1 LDESKCLRE
10 EWALKT
16 LPRAVILKRFATDLR
31 VLLRAIDFGIGA
43 RKIALVARLTTVFPV
58 SPALHGRQRRGY
70 NKSSHRFSFCE
81 HSCAMENTPT
91 EKPNVVIVG
100 AGFGGLEAAKKLACE
115 NVRVTVIDRTNY
127 HLFQPL
133 LYQVATAA
141 LSPAD
146 IAAPVRA
153 VLSKW
158 KNVEVILAE
167 VQSVDVDAKKI
178 KTTDTEIGYD
188 FLILATGARHSYFG
202 HNEWEKLAPGLKSL
216 EDAIELRRRLLM
228 AFEYAEK
235 VTDEGARKAAMTFVI
250 IGGGP
255 TGVEMAGAIAE
266 IARYTLAK
274 DFRHIDPSEARVI
287 LIEGD
292 PRLLAAFPEDLSASA
307 LKQLVDL
314 GVEVRT
320 GTRATNL
327 TEGGVQAGNEFIPC
341 RVKIWAAGNNASFVG
356 KTLGTPVDQVGR
368 VMVNGDLT
376 IPGHPEVQVIG
387 DLANFSHQTG
397 QPLPG
402 VSPVAMQQGR
412 HAARNILAMIE
423 GRRPQHF
430 RYWDKGSMATIG
442 RNKAVA
448 DLNLVHLSGL
458 PAWLVWLFVHII
470 FLVGFRNRLAVLFQW
485 AWAYFTFN
493 KGARL
498 ITRNFQ
504 AEQRPPA

>member
-1 LDESKCLRE
+1 MEAASPKI
-10 EWALKT
+10 
-16 LPRAVILKRFATDLR
+16 PR
-31 VLLRAIDFGIGA
+31 
-43 RKIALVARLTTVFPV
+43 
-58 SPALHGRQRRGY
+58 
-70 NKSSHRFSFCE
+70 
-81 HSCAMENTPT
+81 
-91 EKPNVVIVG
+91 VVIIG
-100 AGFGGLEAAKKLACE
+100 AGFGGLEAAKKLSGQA
-115 NVRVTVIDRTNY
+115 VQVTVVDRTNY

-153 VLSKW
+153 ILSKCE
-158 KNVEVILAE
+158 NMEVILAE
-167 VQSVDVDAKKI
+167 VQSIDVNARKVKMVDGELD
-178 KTTDTEIGYD
+178 YD
-188 FLILATGARHSYFG
+188 YLILATGARHSYFE
-202 HNEWEKLAPGLKSL
+202 HPEWEKLAPGLKSL
-216 EDAIELRRRLLM
+216 EDAVEIRRRILM

-235 VTDEGARKAAMTFVI
+235 ISDEAARKAAMTFVI

-274 DFRHIDPSEARVI
+274 DFRHIDPSQARVV
-287 LIEGD
+287 LVESE
-292 PRLLAAFPEDLSASA
+292 PRVLAAFPEDLQISAMR
-307 LKQLVDL
+307 QLVDL

-320 GTRATNL
+320 SIYATNL
-327 TEGGVQAGNEFIPC
+327 SEQGLQVGDEFIPC
-341 RVKIWAAGNNASFVG
+341 RVKIWAAGNNASVVG
-356 KTLGTPVDQVGR
+356 HSLGAPIDRVGR
-368 VMVNGDLT
+368 VIVNKDLT
-376 IPGHPEVQVIG
+376 IPDHPEVQVIG

-412 HAARNILAMIE
+412 HAARNILGMID
-423 GRRPQHF
+423 GRKPQRF
-430 RYWDKGSMATIG
+430 WYFDKGSMATIG

-448 DLNLVHLSGL
+448 DLKLLHLSGI
-458 PAWLVWLFVHII
+458 PAWLAWLFVHII

-485 AWAYFTFN
+485 SWAYFSFN

-504 AEQRPPA
+504 SEQRPPA

>member
-1 LDESKCLRE
+1 MEGAPEQK
-10 EWALKT
+10 
-16 LPRAVILKRFATDLR
+16 PR
-31 VLLRAIDFGIGA
+31 
-43 RKIALVARLTTVFPV
+43 
-58 SPALHGRQRRGY
+58 
-70 NKSSHRFSFCE
+70 
-81 HSCAMENTPT
+81 
-91 EKPNVVIVG
+91 VVIIG
-100 AGFGGLEAAKKLACE
+100 AGFGGLEAAKKLAGE
-115 NVRVTVIDRTNY
+115 AVHVTVVDRTNY

-153 VLSKW
+153 ILSKS
-158 KNVEVILAE
+158 KNMEVILAE
-167 VQSVDVDAKKI
+167 VESIDVNAKKVRMV
-178 KTTDTEIGYD
+178 DEELDYD
-188 FLILATGARHSYFG
+188 YLIVATGARHSYFG
-202 HNEWEKLAPGLKSL
+202 HPEWEKLAPGLKSL
-216 EDAIELRRRLLM
+216 EDAVEIRRRILL
-228 AFEYAEK
+228 AFEYAERIS
-235 VTDEGARKAAMTFVI
+235 DEAARKAAMTFVV

-274 DFRHIDPSEARVI
+274 DFRHIDPSQARVI
-287 LIEGD
+287 LVEAD
-292 PRLLAAFPEDLSASA
+292 PWVLAAFPDDLQISAR
-307 LKQLVDL
+307 KQLVDL

-320 GTRATNL
+320 GIHASNL
-327 TEGGVQAGNEFIPC
+327 SEEGLQVGDDFIAC

-356 KTLGTPVDQVGR
+356 HSLGAPIDRVGR
-368 VMVNGDLT
+368 VIVNKDLT
-376 IPGHPEVQVIG
+376 IPDHPEVQVIG

-412 HAARNILAMIE
+412 HAAHNILAMID
-423 GRRPQHF
+423 GRKPQRF
-430 RYWDKGSMATIG
+430 WYFDKGSMATIG

-448 DLNLVHLSGL
+448 DLKLIHLTGI
-458 PAWLVWLFVHII
+458 PAWLAWLFVHII

-485 AWAYFTFN
+485 AWAYFSFN

-504 AEQRPPA
+504 SEQRPPI

>member
-1 LDESKCLRE
+1 
-10 EWALKT
+10 
-16 LPRAVILKRFATDLR
+16 
-31 VLLRAIDFGIGA
+31 
-43 RKIALVARLTTVFPV
+43 
-58 SPALHGRQRRGY
+58 
-70 NKSSHRFSFCE
+70 
-81 HSCAMENTPT
+81 MENMPE
-91 EKPNVVIVG
+91 EKPRVMIVG
-100 AGFGGLEAAKKLACE
+100 GGFGGLEAAKKLAGQD
-115 NVRVTVIDRTNY
+115 VRVTVIDRTNY

-153 VLSKW
+153 ILSRW
-158 KNVEVILAE
+158 KNMEVILAE
-167 VQSVDVDAKKI
+167 VQSVDVAAKKI
-178 KTTDTEIGYD
+178 KTTDMEIPYD

-235 VTDEGARKAAMTFVI
+235 ITDEAARKAAMTFVI

-274 DFRHIDPSEARVI
+274 DFRHIDPSQARVI
-287 LIEGD
+287 LIEGE
-292 PRLLAAFPEDLSASA
+292 PRLLASFPEDLSVSA
-307 LKQLVDL
+307 MKQLVDL
-314 GVEVRT
+314 GVEVRASVC
-320 GTRATNL
+320 ATNL
-327 TEGGVQAGNEFIPC
+327 TETGLQVGDEFIPC

-356 KTLGTPVDQVGR
+356 KTLGVPIDRVGR
-368 VMVNGDLT
+368 VMVNDDLT
-376 IPGHPEVQVIG
+376 IPGRPEVQVIG

-412 HAARNILAMIE
+412 HAAKNILRMIKNRE
-423 GRRPQHF
+423 PQRF

-448 DLNLVHLSGL
+448 DLNFVHLSGL

-493 KGARL
+493 AGARL

-504 AEQRPPA
+504 SETRPPA